1 MTQLLSK
8 LSTNPY
14 IVAISNVFIMALP
27 ISLLAAFFNLLA
39 IFFASVGYNTLSL
52 TLGYAGNMTAH
63 MFPVLL
69 NIYLATYYANQL
81 RLPKAAVI
89 SCSLVA
95 FFIISQ
101 QWGLIAT
108 EIMLPNNFALSLAS
122 AFVVCTI
129 INHFKKVRLLNL
141 SSYNNVIDTSVNM
154 LVACMM
160 ALGALLVACYFIEL
174 FFSQYISA
182 YLTLPDLDPTSFYDG
197 LLYELIRG
205 LFWSVGVNG
214 HNVLHMFK
222 TELYELSMSNMADWR
237 NFGTDLNII
246 STNFYDFFTGLGG
259 SGNTL
264 SLVLCMLFFAKSKG
278 YQLLA
283 RTVLILTIFN
293 INEPVLFG
301 VPIIFNPIMILPFL
315 AVPLVSFA
323 LAYAA
328 MAYGIIPPLSEVHSW
343 ITPPIISGYM
353 GSGGS
358 YAVAG
363 FQVFLI
369 GVGMLMYYPFFK
381 MMDQRSAGI
390 DLSDMFKNR
399 FFTSN
404 EIEVRSK
411 LTSFIPSMQSNFEA
425 QKEVEALQSNGSF
438 LLYYQPQVDITTGKV
453 VALEALVRHQSHDGK
468 ISPPTFLAS
477 FNQLGLMPDL
487 DFWVLEHAIADAELL
502 SLSPDFCLSINVS
515 SETVLTK
522 GFVKSLKRVIDNSAF
537 DYSQIEIEITEDLLI
552 EEAQRTASI
561 INEIKQLGVSVALDD
576 FGTGYSSLAYLS
588 RFDFD
593 KIKID
598 RSLVTALDTERGKS
612 LFEVVV
618 QLGQITQSKIVV
630 EGVETEAELA
640 FVRSRGIR
648 YVQGYYF
655 YRPMSVAQLM
665 DTKIVRDSQNI
676 LSSEAELR

>member
-1 MTQLLSK
+1 
-8 LSTNPY
+8 
-14 IVAISNVFIMALP
+14 MALP
-27 ISLLAAFFNLLA
+27 VSLLAAFFTLLA
-39 IFFASVGYNTLSL
+39 IFFDSMGFKTLSL

-81 RLPKAAVI
+81 RLPKAAAI

-122 AFVVCTI
+122 AYAACAI
-129 INHFKKVRLLNL
+129 IHHFKRIRLLNL
-141 SSYNNVIDTSVNM
+141 VSYNTVIDTSANM
-154 LVACMM
+154 LVACLF
-160 ALGALLVACYFIEL
+160 ALGVLLVSCYFIEMVFHFYL
-174 FFSQYISA
+174 SS

-283 RTVLILTIFN
+283 RAVLILTIFN

-315 AVPLVSFA
+315 AVPLISFV
-323 LAYAA
+323 LAYGAI
-328 MAYGIIPPLSEVHSW
+328 AYGVIPPLSEVHSW
-343 ITPPIISGYM
+343 ITPPIINGYI

-358 YAVAG
+358 FAVAG

-369 GVGMLMYYPFFK
+369 ILGMLIYYPFFK
-381 MMDQRSAGI
+381 MMDQRSVGI

-399 FFTSN
+399 FFSN
-404 EIEVRSK
+404 DEIEVRTK
-411 LTSFIPSMQSNFEA
+411 LTSFIPSMQSNFDA
-425 QKEVEALQSNGSF
+425 QKEVENLQTNGSF
-438 LLYYQPQVDITTGKV
+438 VLFYQPQVDIITGKV
-453 VALEALVRHQSHDGK
+453 VALEALIRHQNREGR
-468 ISPPTFLAS
+468 ISAPSFLPA

-502 SLSPDFCLSINVS
+502 SQSPDFCLSINVS
-515 SETVLTK
+515 SQTVLTK

-537 DYSQIEIEITEDLLI
+537 DYRQIEIEITEDLLI
-552 EEAQRTASI
+552 EEEQRTAEI

-618 QLGQITQSKIVV
+618 QLGQITQAQIVV
-630 EGVETEAELA
+630 EGIETDNELA
-640 FVRSRGIR
+640 FVMARGIR
-648 YVQGYYF
+648 FVQGYYF

-665 DTKIVRDSQNI
+665 GSEILTESQDL